1 MFRTLTTLMTGANA
15 RAETRVRDTFAL
27 ELIEEKIRQAEAGL
41 KSAKATLAS
50 LIQRQR
56 VETRAREAL
65 DVRIADMLARAKEAL
80 DGGREDLA
88 RDAAQAIAEMENELA
103 TRKETLN
110 RLDSRVL
117 RLRSSVEAGHR
128 RIVDLKQ
135 GAIQARAVR
144 RESQMQVRLGRSLDA
159 TPVEEA
165 EALIKR
171 VLGEDD
177 PFERSEILR
186 EIEGDLTNKSTADR
200 LSDAGFGPATRSTA
214 DAVLERL
221 KSTKKS

>member
-165 EALIKR
+165 ETLIRR

>member
-1 MFRTLTTLMTGANA
+1 MFRTLTTLLTGAQA
-15 RAETRVRDTFAL
+15 RAETRVRDTYAL

-56 VETRAREAL
+56 VEARALSAL
-65 DVRIADMLARAKEAL
+65 ETRIADMTTRATAALEA
-80 DGGREDLA
+80 GREDLA
-88 RDAAQAIAEMENELA
+88 RDAAQAIAEMENERTL
-103 TRKETLN
+103 RRETLD
-110 RLDSRVL
+110 RLDARVL
-117 RLRSSVEAGHR
+117 RLRASVEAGHR

-144 RESQMQVRLGRSLDA
+144 RESQMQMRLGRSLDGA
-159 TPVEEA
+159 PAEEA

-177 PFERSEILR
+177 PFERTEILR
-186 EIEGDLTNKSTADR
+186 EIEGDLTGASTADR
-200 LSDAGFGPATRSTA
+200 LADAGFGPATRSTA
-214 DAVLERL
+214 DAVLARL
-221 KSTKKS
+221 KADRTT

>member
-1 MFRTLTTLMTGANA
+1 MFRTLTTLMTGASA

-56 VETRAREAL
+56 IEARALGALEA
-65 DVRIADMLARAKEAL
+65 RIADMTTRATEAL
-80 DGGREDLA
+80 EGDREDLA
-88 RDAAQAIAEMENELA
+88 REAAQAIAEMENER
-103 TRKETLN
+103 TIRRETLD
-110 RLDSRVL
+110 RLDARVL

-144 RESQMQVRLGRSLDA
+144 RESQMQMRLGRSLDG

-186 EIEGDLTNKSTADR
+186 EIEGDLTGGNTADR
-200 LSDAGFGPATRSTA
+200 LAGAGFGPATRSTA
-214 DAVLERL
+214 DAVLARL
-221 KSTKKS
+221 KSTKSN